1 MQTTTSLKQDKSN
14 IDPQRMHRQQRFWQI
29 IFPVSIVGVALVGGM
44 VYLLLTAGAAG
55 EDVAGLA
62 QTATVILTLPLLL
75 MMLPILM
82 ITILLIILLG
92 KLAGWLPKAGGI
104 VIEFSE
110 NVRRTVR
117 KSTSAVVTPL
127 FFIQQNNAELQ
138 QLIRSIHPKS
148 KGERGL

>member
-1 MQTTTSLKQDKSN
+1 MQTTTSFKQDKSN

-29 IFPVSIVGVALVGGM
+29 IFPVSIVGVALVAGM
-44 VYLLLTAGAAG
+44 VYLLLTVGAAG

-62 QTATVILTLPLLL
+62 QTAMVILTLPLLL
-75 MMLPILM
+75 MLLPILV
-82 ITILLIILLG
+82 ITIALIILLG

>member
-44 VYLLLTAGAAG
+44 VYLLLTAGIAS

-75 MMLPILM
+75 MLLPILV
-82 ITILLIILLG
+82 ITIALIILLG
-92 KLAGWLPKAGGI
+92 KLAGWLPKAGEMFLSLAKMCA
-104 VIEFSE
+104 VLFERVHQLLLPPFSLS
-110 NVRRTVR
+110 TR
-117 KSTSAVVTPL
+117 KTPSS
-127 FFIQQNNAELQ
+127 N
-138 QLIRSIHPKS
+138 S
-148 KGERGL
+148 